1 MQAIPS
7 PDRQGRRV
15 LRLGVAAA
23 ALVPLLVLTACGG
36 DDDAAGGGDVK
47 LRLAHSYTEQQPQH
61 RCGAQVIAD
70 EVAKAN
76 VGLSVEIFPNSQ
88 LGNDAD
94 RIASVVSGDIDMD
107 IQGASA
113 LGAVYE
119 PVSAVDAAYA
129 FDDGEHLKRF
139 FSGPESKA
147 LIDGFAAKAK
157 VRTLGAW
164 SAGMR
169 QFTAN
174 KPIRKP
180 EDLDGLRM
188 RFPNSPQ
195 FLMNAK
201 ALGASATEVAYEELF
216 LALQQ
221 GTVDGQENPITNIKA
236 LNLPEVQDYISMSSH
251 QANSNLVI
259 ISDSAWNKLTANF
272 VRGVSKRGRYADGG
286 NLQLQIAKSGTK
298 AWIFAYQRNGI
309 IRSMGLGSVRSV
321 PLALA
326 RELAGRAREQLARG
340 IDPIDARRTAA
351 HTQRATRAKL
361 MTFKACTE
369 EYHAANATRW
379 TNAKH
384 RSEWLST
391 LRRFAFPVIGHL
403 SVDMIDSAHVQ
414 KVLAPLVAEKPVTAA
429 RVRGR

>member
-1 MQAIPS
+1 MKGPTLMAAATRRA
-7 PDRQGRRV
+7 DRRTRI
-15 LRLGVAAA
+15 AAA
-23 ALVPLLVLTACGG
+23 AAILPLVLLAACG
-36 DDDAAGGGDVK
+36 DDDSSGEGGGDVK
-47 LRLAHSYTEQQPQH
+47 LRLAHSYADTQPQH

-70 EVAKAN
+70 EVKAADA
-76 VGLSVEIFPNSQ
+76 GLEVEVFGNSQ
-88 LGNDAD
+88 LGGDAD

-201 ALGASATEVAYEELF
+201 ALGADATEVAYEELF

-221 GTVDGQENPITNIKA
+221 GTVDGQENPITNIA
-236 LNLPEVQDYISMSSH
+236 ASSLQDVQDYISMSDH

-259 ISDSAWNKLTANF
+259 IGGDSWAELSEEQQQALTEAVDAAEEQVPGCVAEDEEKILADWEESGAMEVVDDVDVEAFRSQADAYLRDNF
-272 VRGVSKRGRYADGG
+272 NED
-286 NLQLQIAKSGTK
+286 QLAVYE
-298 AWIFAYQRNGI
+298 A
-309 IRSMGLGSVRSV
+309 VRS
-321 PLALA
+321 
-326 RELAGRAREQLARG
+326 E
-340 IDPIDARRTAA
+340 
-351 HTQRATRAKL
+351 
-361 MTFKACTE
+361 
-369 EYHAANATRW
+369 
-379 TNAKH
+379 
-384 RSEWLST
+384 
-391 LRRFAFPVIGHL
+391 
-403 SVDMIDSAHVQ
+403 
-414 KVLAPLVAEKPVTAA
+414 AE
-429 RVRGR
+429 